1 MVKKWV
7 YIEDLKSHIGEEVE
21 IRGWLYNKR
30 SSGKVKFLILRD
42 GSGFVQSVMV
52 KGTVPDELFQQF
64 KDLTLESSIIL
75 VGTVRE
81 EKRAPGGVELDVK
94 DFRIVQKAIDYPIP
108 KVREEN
114 IPDVGVLLPKRHLW
128 LRSKKQWALLR
139 IRDTIEKA
147 IEDFFHE
154 RKFVRIDSPILTP
167 SACEGTTT
175 LFKTDYF
182 GEPAYLSQSGQLYVE
197 AACMAH
203 GKVYCF
209 GPTFRA
215 EKSKTRRHLME
226 FWMVEPEIAY
236 YELDDV
242 MALSEEFVEYL
253 VSRVLNEREEEL
265 AILGRDIKKLEKI
278 KRPFA
283 RITYDEAVK
292 ILKDKGMDFEWGD
305 DFGGDEE
312 TAISEAFETPV
323 IIHRYP
329 AKIKP
334 FYMKRDPEN
343 PDVVL
348 NMDML
353 APEGYGEIIG
363 GSQREDDYDTL
374 LKRFKEENLPIEDYQ
389 WYLDLRKYG
398 SVPHSGFGLGIERT
412 IVWISGIRHVR
423 ESIPFPR
430 LLEKIYP

>member
-1 MVKKWV
+1 MTNWV
-7 YIEDLKSHIGEEVE
+7 YIEDLKTHIGEEVE

-30 SSGKVKFLILRD
+30 SSGKIKFLILRD
-42 GSGFVQSVMV
+42 GSGFVQCVMV
-52 KGTVPDELFQQF
+52 RGTVPNTLFEQF
-64 KDLTLESSIIL
+64 KELSLESSIIL
-75 VGTVRE
+75 TGIVRE

-94 DFRIVQKAIDYPIP
+94 DFRIIHKTGDYPIP
-108 KVREEN
+108 KVREDN

-128 LRSKKQWALLR
+128 LRSKRQWALLR
-139 IRDTIEKA
+139 IRDTIERA

-236 YELDDV
+236 YELDDI
-242 MALSEEFVEYL
+242 MELSEKFVEYL
-253 VSRVLNEREEEL
+253 AQRVLNEREEEL
-265 AILGRDIKKLEKI
+265 TILKRDLKKIEKI
-278 KRPFA
+278 KSPFVK
-283 RITYDEAVK
+283 ITYDEAVK
-292 ILKDKGMDFEWGD
+292 ILKDKGMDFEWGE

-312 TAISEAFETPV
+312 TVISESFETPV
-323 IIHRYP
+323 IIHRFP

-334 FYMKRDPEN
+334 FYMKRDPKN
-343 PDVVL
+343 PELVL

-374 LKRFKEENLPIEDYQ
+374 FERFKKENLPIEDYK

-398 SVPHSGFGLGIERT
+398 SVPHSGFGLGVERT
-412 IVWISGIRHVR
+412 IVWLSGIRHVR

>member
-1 MVKKWV
+1 MAKWV
-7 YIEDLKSHIGEEVE
+7 YIEDLKKFIGEEVE

-30 SSGKVKFLILRD
+30 SSGKVKFLIVRD
-42 GSGFVQSVMV
+42 GSGFVQCVMV
-52 KGTVPDELFQQF
+52 KGVVRDELFASF
-64 KDLTLESSIIL
+64 KELTLESSMIL
-75 VGTVRE
+75 RGIVRE
-81 EKRAPGGVELDVK
+81 EKRAPGGVEIDVR
-94 DFRIVQKAIDYPIP
+94 DFDIIQKAIDYPIP
-108 KVREEN
+108 KVREDN

-139 IRDTIEKA
+139 IRDTIEKS

-154 RKFVRIDSPILTP
+154 KKFVRIDAPILTP

-182 GEPAYLSQSGQLYVE
+182 GQPAYLSQSGQLYVE

-226 FWMVEPEIAY
+226 FWMVEPEIAF
-236 YELDDV
+236 YELNDI
-242 MALSEEFVEYL
+242 MALSEEFVEYI
-253 VSRVLNEREEEL
+253 VKSVLEKREEEL
-265 AILGRDIKKLEKI
+265 HILGRDIKKLERI

-292 ILKDKGMDFEWGD
+292 ILKERGMQFEWGD

-312 TAISEAFETPV
+312 TVISEAFETPV
-323 IIHRYP
+323 IVHRYP

-334 FYMKRDPEN
+334 FYMKRDPDN
-343 PDVVL
+343 PELVL

-363 GSQREDDYDTL
+363 GSQREDDYNTL
-374 LKRFKEENLPIEDYQ
+374 LKRFEEENLPLEDYK

-412 IVWISGIRHVR
+412 IVWIAGIRHVR